1 MTKQEIRSWLS
12 EEAEEG
18 YQKFSSSLIPGC
30 EPMLGRLE
38 GIFAGIWNYHRGGCG
53 KTIRGRGIF

>member
-1 MTKQEIRSWLS
+1 MTKQEIRSWLN

-30 EPMLGRLE
+30 EPMLG
-38 GIFAGIWNYHRGGCG
+38 
-53 KTIRGRGIF
+53 IRIPVLRKKAKEIVKGDWKGFL